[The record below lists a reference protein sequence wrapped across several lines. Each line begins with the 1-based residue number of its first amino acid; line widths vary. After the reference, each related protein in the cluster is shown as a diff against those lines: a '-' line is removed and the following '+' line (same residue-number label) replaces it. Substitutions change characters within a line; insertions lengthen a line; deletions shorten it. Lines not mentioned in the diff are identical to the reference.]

1 MEIRDLDGNLQKGTA
16 EELKMRYLGLDLEE
30 NQVAKEMKIRFLQL
44 EDLGDIQF
52 APVQKGIDLRLQF
65 PGLISFTQYYQ
76 LVKSGQAFVVSD
88 EDGII
93 RIALKGTNTVIEV
106 AYY

>member
-1 MEIRDLDGNLQKGTA
+1 MEIRDLDWNLGKNTA
-16 EELKMRYLGLDLEE
+16 KEVKMRYLGLDSEE
-30 NQVAKEMKIRFLQL
+30 TQAAQEMKIRFLQL
-44 EDLGDIQF
+44 EDLGDMQF
-52 APVQKGIDLRLQF
+52 APVQQGIDLRLQF
-65 PGLISFTQYYQ
+65 PGLITFTQYYQ

-93 RIALKGTNTVIEV
+93 RIALKGTNTVIEI